1 MYPHLI
7 VWRAI
12 QQTKVNWV
20 IKTFILADLIIL
32 SASQLFGPIFAIFI
46 ENKING
52 DVLEIVGVA
61 AAIYLFS
68 RSIVEIP
75 VGIFVDR
82 TSSEKDDL
90 ITTIVGIIVMACVY
104 FLYTLIDS
112 VWQLY
117 ALQALLGISTALAWP
132 GWYSIFTRHIDKT
145 KEAFEWS
152 LYDVVVGIG
161 MATTAVVGSMIVKSF
176 GFDWVFYLA
185 SIFTL
190 LGALALLTLKAKLFS
205 QHRHSNLL

>member
-1 MYPHLI
+1 MI

-20 IKTFILADLIIL
+20 IKTLILADLIIL

-46 ENKING
+46 ENKITG
-52 DVLEIVGVA
+52 DIIEIVGVA

-90 ITTIVGIIVMACVY
+90 ITTVVGIVVMSCVY
-104 FLYTLIDS
+104 FLYTFVDS

-117 ALQALLGISTALAWP
+117 SLQALLGIGTALAWP

-161 MATTAVVGSMIVKSF
+161 MATTAVVGSVIVKSF

-185 SIFTL
+185 SAFTL
-190 LGALALLTLKAKLFS
+190 IGALALLTLKAKLFS
-205 QHRHSNLL
+205 QHRHTNPL